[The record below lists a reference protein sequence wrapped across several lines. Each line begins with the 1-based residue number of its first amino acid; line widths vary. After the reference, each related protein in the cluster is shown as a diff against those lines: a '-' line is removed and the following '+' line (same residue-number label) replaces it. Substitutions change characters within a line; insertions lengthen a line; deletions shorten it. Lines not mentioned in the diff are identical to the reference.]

1 MRAAEAGGRCG
12 RPRQAGGAADQSRR
26 RQRAGGRGSVSG
38 RRAWAAEERA
48 CLFMIVSL
56 VRVWAEAETN
66 AAAAAA
72 EERAHLGGSS
82 GTSRSSASAAT
93 IFSRSEKK
101 APALPLT
108 NTCRRAMVFEAYQ
121 PAVLAG
127 PRGV

>member
-1 MRAAEAGGRCG
+1 MSEG
-12 RPRQAGGAADQSRR
+12 
-26 RQRAGGRGSVSG
+26 G

-48 CLFMIVSL
+48 YLFMSVSL

-66 AAAAAA
+66 SAAA
-72 EERAHLGGSS
+72 EESAHLGGSS